1 MSLESVRAELSQI
14 APDLTITEHTAPTAS
29 VAEAAATIGV
39 EPGQIAKT
47 LAIKTGEQVMLVV
60 ARGDARLDNKKL
72 KAAFGGRP
80 SLLGLEDVA
89 ALTGHPVGGVC
100 PFGLL
105 TTLPIYCDVSL
116 KTYEVVHPAAGS
128 RNSSISITPQRML
141 EITGASW
148 CDVCQNTS
156 PIEAQDN

>member
-1 MSLESVRAELSQI
+1 MTVETVRAFFKHK
-14 APDLTITEHTAPTAS
+14 APDIDVTEHMMSTAS

-47 LAIKTGEQVMLVV
+47 LAVKIGERVVLVV

-80 SLLGLEDVA
+80 SMLGADIVA
-89 ALTGHPVGGVC
+89 EITGHPVGGVC

-105 TTLPIYCDVSL
+105 TDLPVYCDISL
-116 KTYEVVHPAAGS
+116 KDFDVVHPAAGS
-128 RNSSISITPQRML
+128 KNSSVCITPSRL
-141 EITGASW
+141 AELTGAQW
-148 CDVCQNTS
+148 TDVCQSLTE
-156 PIEAQDN
+156 IKAA

>member
-1 MSLESVRAELSQI
+1 MTVETARAFFKHH
-14 APDLTITEHTAPTAS
+14 APDIEVSEHSASTAS

-47 LAIKTGEQVMLVV
+47 LAVKIGERIVLIV

-80 SLLGLEDVA
+80 SMLGADAVA
-89 ALTGHPVGGVC
+89 EMTGHPVGGVC

-105 TTLPIYCDVSL
+105 TDLSIYCDISL
-116 KTYEVVHPAAGS
+116 KDFDVVHPAAGS
-128 RNSSISITPQRML
+128 KNSSVCIAPARL
-141 EITGASW
+141 AELTGAQW
-148 CDVCQNTS
+148 TDVCQAFGE
-156 PIEAQDN
+156 IKAA